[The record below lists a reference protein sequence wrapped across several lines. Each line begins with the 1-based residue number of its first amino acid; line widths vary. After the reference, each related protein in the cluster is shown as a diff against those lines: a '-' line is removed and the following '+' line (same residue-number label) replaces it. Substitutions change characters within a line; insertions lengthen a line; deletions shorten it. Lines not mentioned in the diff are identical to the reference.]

1 MHFILLLLGDPF
13 GVYILDFGA
22 ACASPWLILGDF
34 NNVQRYDEKCN
45 GAEVTLNEIKDFVD
59 CCWNAGLSDLRSIV
73 CFYTWTEN
81 SQGSILQ
88 CEVRLIV
95 LW

>member
-22 ACASPWLILGDF
+22 ACTSPWLILGDF
-34 NNVQRYDEKCN
+34 NNVLRYDEKCN

-59 CCWNAGLSDLRSIV
+59 LRSIG

-81 SQGSILQ
+81 SQGSILR

-95 LW
+95 IW